1 MLWVAHLFPTP
12 SVVGC
17 WALFFLTRVPLVNST
32 SLLLLLALVL
42 MLLLMLL
49 LLLFHPSCTGLPV
62 LLQGLLS
69 AAARKKTSYRT
80 AALAALQQVLDAL
93 PPLMAAVAVDGA
105 SVWQVVSPPMLQ
117 ALQQQLEA
125 ASKPPASA
133 AAAAEGGGVE
143 EEVKPL
149 PLVEAC
155 K

>member
-1 MLWVAHLFPTP
+1 MLWVAHPFSTAVRLVADPL
-12 SVVGC
+12 S
-17 WALFFLTRVPLVNST
+17 LLTRVRPANS
-32 SLLLLLALVL
+32 
-42 MLLLMLL
+42 MLL
-49 LLLFHPSCTGLPV
+49 LLLLCPVFCTGLPV

-69 AAARKKTSYRT
+69 AAARKKTAYRT

-93 PPLMAAVAVDGA
+93 PPLLAAGTVDGV

-125 ASKPPASA
+125 ASTPPAA
-133 AAAAEGGGVE
+133 AAAAEGGGVVD